1 MGEQDHQ
8 GPESRE
14 VRQEEIEAGIVGKA
28 GDPLDR
34 ETVA

>member
-14 VRQEEIEAGIVGKA
+14 VRQEEIEAGIVAEA
-28 GDPLDR
+28 GHPLER
-34 ETVA
+34 EPVA